1 MYRLLHRITTV
12 ITYLRCWEN
21 TKKVCKSRAR
31 GRLSLKRIAFLCF
44 PKSSFTFFSSSSSLP
59 NLKGKTNKLD
69 MKRDRERRCE
79 LVKLLLFNSVEF
91 SEKKF
96 ATYSNRART
105 RLFNLID
112 LANKEF
118 HNRWAF
124 PLRSCDC
131 EIMYF
136 LRLMKI
142 DKRFAWMRP
151 GDDRSEKNSTK
162 KKQLN
167 KKWWK

>member
-31 GRLSLKRIAFLCF
+31 GRLSLKSIAFLCF
-44 PKSSFTFFSSSSSLP
+44 PKSSFIFFSSSNSLP

-69 MKRDRERRCE
+69 MKRNRERRCE

-96 ATYSNRART
+96 AAYSY
-105 RLFNLID
+105 LID

-131 EIMYF
+131 EIIPFFESF

-142 DKRFAWMRP
+142 D
-151 GDDRSEKNSTK
+151 
-162 KKQLN
+162 
-167 KKWWK
+167 

>member
-31 GRLSLKRIAFLCF
+31 GRLSLKSIAFLCF
-44 PKSSFTFFSSSSSLP
+44 PKSLFTFFSSSNSLP
-59 NLKGKTNKLD
+59 SLKGKTNKLD

-96 ATYSNRART
+96 AT
-105 RLFNLID
+105 FI
-112 LANKEF
+112 
-118 HNRWAF
+118 
-124 PLRSCDC
+124 
-131 EIMYF
+131 
-136 LRLMKI
+136 
-142 DKRFAWMRP
+142 
-151 GDDRSEKNSTK
+151 
-162 KKQLN
+162 
-167 KKWWK
+167 